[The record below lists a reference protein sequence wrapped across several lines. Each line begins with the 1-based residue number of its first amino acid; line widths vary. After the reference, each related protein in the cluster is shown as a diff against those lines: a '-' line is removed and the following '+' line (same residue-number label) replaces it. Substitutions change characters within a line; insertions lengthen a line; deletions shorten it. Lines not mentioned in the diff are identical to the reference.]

1 MFLTLLSDVHAKS
14 LTSTVR
20 VVQGAGGGGGVDVTP
35 PLSFDLLLY
44 SETIL
49 PSVRI
54 YFVGRGAAGG
64 L

>member
-20 VVQGAGGGGGVDVTP
+20 VVQGAGGGGVDVTP